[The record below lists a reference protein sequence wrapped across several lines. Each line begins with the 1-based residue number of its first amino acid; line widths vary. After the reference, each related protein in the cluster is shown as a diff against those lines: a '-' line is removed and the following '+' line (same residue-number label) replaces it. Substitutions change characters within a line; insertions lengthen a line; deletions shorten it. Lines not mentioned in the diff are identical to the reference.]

1 MYLSVVKKTE
11 KMDPL
16 GNDLVTQYVA
26 YNKNQL
32 GLIQFIRTEL
42 IEKALKE
49 DTSGNSSDLRD
60 ALHKLL
66 EK

>member
-1 MYLSVVKKTE
+1 
-11 KMDPL
+11 MDPL
-16 GNDLVTQYVA
+16 GNNLVNQYIA
-26 YNKNQL
+26 YDKNQV
-32 GLIQFIRTEL
+32 GLVEYINVKL

>member
-16 GNDLVTQYVA
+16 GNNLVNQYIA
-26 YNKNQL
+26 YDKNQV
-32 GLIQFIRTEL
+32 GLVEYINVKL